1 MTTVEDYYPFAQ
13 MLANGGEL
21 GGKRILSPETV
32 KLMSSN
38 HLPPSLL
45 TGQFAGGQHVMR
57 RGFGYGSNVA
67 VAFDPPE
74 AELPDGKGTSLWDG
88 AGRNL
93 VLGRS
98 NQ

>member
-57 RGFGYGSNVA
+57 RGFGYGFNVA